1 MLQIISVLCK
11 VYKDKST
18 LNKAKLELESTD
30 ISRYGRRVL
39 TMANNLGK
47 GWFAILLAKKIDY
60 QTVIPEYIL
69 DAIFFVA
76 RANMTKS
83 IWYNILTYRLECI
96 KQSGQFQD
104 SEIKEFKD
112 KLDGFRIGSINL
124 EGIRYEMKTS
134 FPTDQF
140 NKIIER
146 F

>member
-1 MLQIISVLCK
+1 
-11 VYKDKST
+11 
-18 LNKAKLELESTD
+18 
-30 ISRYGRRVL
+30 
-39 TMANNLGK
+39 MANNQGK

-60 QTVIPEYIL
+60 QTFIPEYIL

-76 RANMTKS
+76 RSNMTKS

-112 KLDGFRIGSINL
+112 KLNCFRIGSINL

-134 FPTDQF
+134 FPADQF